1 MIGGADA
8 KVALDWHTRRQ
19 MAPHLFTSQLRNK
32 LRYARYGARQ
42 LFQGRRLQLA
52 APASRFL
59 PYPLMFFFFLGGAF
73 NSLLER
79 VVFEADGA
87 RLRHRHFFF

>member
-1 MIGGADA
+1 M
-8 KVALDWHTRRQ
+8 ALDWHTRRQ

-42 LFQGRRLQLA
+42 LFQG
-52 APASRFL
+52 
-59 PYPLMFFFFLGGAF
+59 GAF

-87 RLRHRHFFF
+87 RLRRRHFFF